1 MKLLIVESPT
11 KAKTITAILKG
22 KYSVLSSFG
31 HIRDLPKS
39 DMGIDI
45 ADGFL
50 PRYVIPREKI
60 KKVNELKK
68 AGKEAGEIYFG
79 TDADREG
86 EAIAWHL
93 CNVLGVSPEK
103 AKRIVFHEITDE
115 ALEEAVSVPRHIDMN
130 LVDAQQ
136 ARRVLDRLVGYELSP
151 FLWKKVA
158 KGLSAGR
165 VQSVAM
171 RFVVERERELQAFK
185 PEEFWT
191 IEADVEKKKVI
202 FRAKLHSLDGKVL
215 EKMDI
220 KTEADAKKISDKLKG
235 ADFVITELAE
245 KMIEKQPAAP
255 FTTSSLQQ
263 EANKRLGFSAKQT
276 MKLAQEL
283 YEGVTLGSG
292 APVGLITYMRT
303 DSLILSDKFTAQT
316 KSWIAGNIGK
326 EYVEESTRKYENKI
340 RGAQE
345 AHEAIRPTS
354 AARVPESIKQFLNRN
369 QYRLYDLIWRRAVST
384 QAKAAIFKQTAA
396 TISAGDA
403 EFRANGNV
411 MIFQGFTK
419 IYGSG
424 SKDVILPEL
433 KKGDKLDLKEI
444 LPLQHFTEPPARYS
458 DATLVKALEEFG
470 IGRPSTYAPIISTI
484 LQRGYVDRDENKKL
498 KPSEVAFLVNDLLV
512 GNFPEVV
519 DYKFTAHVEDD
530 LDEIAKGAKK
540 WQPVISEFY
549 TPFKE
554 NLMQKY
560 KDVKKADVLQEKT
573 EEICEMCGAPMVIR
587 ISKFGKFLACSAF
600 PKCKFTKPLEGGEKP
615 KEEVKE
621 SDEFC
626 NKCGAKML
634 IKEGKYGKFLGCSGY
649 PKCKNMK
656 PLNDDTGVACPKCEG
671 GKIVARRTRRG
682 RVFFGCSNYPKC
694 NFALW
699 SKPTGDKCPDCGSL
713 MVVDGRGKTKCSNA
727 ECKE

>member
-11 KAKTITAILKG
+11 KAKTITALLKG
-22 KYSVLSSFG
+22 KYQVLSSFG

-39 DMGIDI
+39 EMGIDTEANFAPHYI
-45 ADGFL
+45 
-50 PRYVIPREKI
+50 IPRDKS

-68 AGKEAGEIYFG
+68 AGKKADEIYFG

-93 CNVLGVSPEK
+93 CEILGVPPET

-115 ALEEAVSVPRHIDMN
+115 ALEAATEHPRHLDMN

-136 ARRVLDRLVGYELSP
+136 ARRILDRLVGYELSP

-165 VQSVAM
+165 VQSVAV
-171 RFVVERERELQAFK
+171 RFIVERERELQAFK

-191 IEADVEKKKVI
+191 IEAELEKSRQA
-202 FRAKLHSLDGKVL
+202 FRAKLVHLDGKVL
-215 EKMDI
+215 DKMDL
-220 KTEADAKKISDKLKG
+220 KNAEEAKKIVDDLKG
-235 ADFVITELAE
+235 GKFVVTGLTE
-245 KMIEKQPAAP
+245 KTIEKQPAAP

-276 MKLAQEL
+276 MKIAQEL
-283 YEGVTLGSG
+283 YEGVPLGGG

-303 DSLILSDKFTAQT
+303 DSVMLSDKFTAQAQ
-316 KSWIAGNIGK
+316 KLIADKFGK
-326 EYVEESTRKYENKI
+326 EYVETEIRKFANKI

-345 AHEAIRPTS
+345 AHEAIRPSS
-354 AARVPESIKQFLNRN
+354 AERMPDDIKDYLNRN
-369 QYRLYDLIWRRAVST
+369 QQRLYDLIWRRAVAT
-384 QAKAAIFKQTAA
+384 QAKTAVYKQTAI
-396 TISAGDA
+396 TIGAGNG

-411 MIFQGFTK
+411 MVFAGFIK
-419 IYGSG
+419 IYGTSG
-424 SKDVILPEL
+424 KDVILPSVA
-433 KKGDKLDLKEI
+433 KGDKLDLKEM

-458 DATLVKALEEFG
+458 DASLVKILEEFG
-470 IGRPSTYAPIISTI
+470 IGRPSTYAPTISTI

-512 GNFPEVV
+512 ANFPEIV
-519 DYKFTAHVEDD
+519 DYKFTARVEDD
-530 LDEIAKGAKK
+530 LDEIAEGKK
-540 WQPVISEFY
+540 EWQPVIAEFY
-549 TPFKE
+549 NPFKA

-560 KDVKKADVLQEKT
+560 KDVKKADVLH
-573 EEICEMCGAPMVIR
+573 EETKEMCEMCGAPMVVR

-600 PKCKFTKPLEGGEKP
+600 PKCRFTKPLAGAET
-615 KEEVKE
+615 KEEIKE
-621 SDEFC
+621 SEESC
-626 NKCGAKML
+626 EKCGSKML

-656 PLNDDTGVACPKCEG
+656 PLNDDTGVACPKCET
-671 GKIVARRTRRG
+671 GKIVTRRTKRG
-682 RVFFGCSNYPKC
+682 RIFFGCSGYPKC

-699 SKPTGDKCPDCGSL
+699 SKPTGEKCPKCSSL
-713 MVVDGRGKTKCSNA
+713 MVMDGRGKTKCSNV